1 MYVLPDYDFEMIKY
15 YMDEQPVFEEKT
27 ILSYKTNSL
36 SLIRLIAAISVMYYH
51 VIAHL
56 DIIGLPAWFESTIN
70 YTFGFVYGVPT
81 FFGISGFLIW
91 KSIEKSESF
100 TSYAKKRFWRIYPE
114 LWVAV
119 IIEIASML
127 ISCPETAE
135 GGYKVAVFGATQ
147 GTIFQFWTPDALRV
161 YGCGTPNGTLWTIGV
176 MIQTYVVMYFLYRFL
191 HGKAIWRWLLV
202 FVVSVCASVSIIYMQ
217 EVVPEVIWK
226 LAGQTFLPYLWLF
239 LAGAFITDRY
249 DSIIKWLRKLFWI
262 PLALSFGAMYFGID
276 VHTHMYPVFRCVFLI
291 IGLVGLA
298 YAFPMLS
305 IKTDI
310 SYGVFLYH
318 MTVVNVMIQLGCK
331 NDPLYLV
338 IAMVISILLAWVS
351 TVTVGKWS
359 VRRKRAEQFGGK

>member
-1 MYVLPDYDFEMIKY
+1 MKCT
-15 YMDEQPVFEEKT
+15 QG
-27 ILSYKTNSL
+27 YKTNSIN
-36 SLIRLIAAISVMYYH
+36 LIRLIAAISVMYYH

-56 DIIGLPAWFESTIN
+56 DIAGMPAWIESTIN

-161 YGCGTPNGTLWTIGV
+161 YGCGTPNGALWTIGV
-176 MIQTYVVMYFLYRFL
+176 MIQTYVVMYFLYKFL
-191 HGKAIWRWLLV
+191 HGKRAWRWLLV
-202 FVVSVCASVSIIYMQ
+202 FAISVCASIVIKNLDGII
-217 EVVPEVIWK
+217 PEIPLK
-226 LAGQTFLPYLWLF
+226 LAGQTFVPFLWLF
-239 LAGAFITDRY
+239 LAGAFITEKY
-249 DSIIKWLRKLFWI
+249 DVLIKYLRKLFWI
-262 PLALSFGAMYFGID
+262 PLILSFGIMYFGID
-276 VHTHMYPVFRCVFLI
+276 IHTHMYPVFRCLFLI
-291 IGLVGLA
+291 MGLIGFA
-298 YAFPMLS
+298 YAFPRLN

-310 SYGVFLYH
+310 SYGIFLYH
-318 MTVVNVMIQLGCK
+318 MTVVNVMIQLGYK
-331 NDPLYLV
+331 NDPMYLV
-338 IAMVISILLAWVS
+338 IAMVISVVLAWVS
-351 TVTVGKWS
+351 TVTVGRWS
-359 VRRKRAEQFGGK
+359 AGRKSIKPLAHE